1 VGLGNPGDRYAG
13 TRHNVG
19 FVILDELADQ
29 YRIALTQKKHHGLY
43 GKGLVEGK
51 RAALLKPL
59 TYMNRSG
66 RSVAPASRYFGVTT
80 EQVVVI
86 HDDIDLPFG
95 RLRVKWGGSPGGH
108 KGLKSIDGLLG
119 SRDYFRVRVGVGRPE
134 HGNVVAYVLSRFA
147 ANEREGLRDVT
158 GGAVEAV
165 RALLCDG
172 LTAAQNR
179 VNGTVYW
186 DGSG

>member
-1 VGLGNPGDRYAG
+1 
-13 TRHNVG
+13 
-19 FVILDELADQ
+19 
-29 YRIALTQKKHHGLY
+29 
-43 GKGLVEGK
+43 
-51 RAALLKPL
+51 
-59 TYMNRSG
+59 
-66 RSVAPASRYFGVTT
+66 
-80 EQVVVI
+80 
-86 HDDIDLPFG
+86 
-95 RLRVKWGGSPGGH
+95 
-108 KGLKSIDGLLG
+108 
-119 SRDYFRVRVGVGRPE
+119 VGRPE